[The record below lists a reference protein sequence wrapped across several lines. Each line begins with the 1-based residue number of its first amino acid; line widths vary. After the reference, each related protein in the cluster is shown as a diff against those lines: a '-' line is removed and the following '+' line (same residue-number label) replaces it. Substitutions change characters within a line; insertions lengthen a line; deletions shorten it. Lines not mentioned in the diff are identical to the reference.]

1 MSNSYRYAVA
11 ILFGLVAAAIA
22 CSQKEPAP
30 KSDATPRQAVTF
42 QGSSMATTYHVTAIH
57 PPMTDGEYRA
67 CAQRLQQALDLV
79 DARMSTYKPDSDV
92 SRISAAPANE
102 PVQVAP
108 ETIAVLKVALS
119 VAKKS
124 GGAFDPTIA
133 PLVDLWGFGPRAVGD
148 AAPTQAQIDA
158 AAALVD
164 YRRIV
169 IDAAANT
176 VTKTMDGVR
185 LDLSSTA
192 GGWAAD
198 VAARAIES
206 CGATE
211 YMAEV
216 GGEVVVRGRN
226 KTGEPW
232 RIGIDRPQYG
242 TQPGEAL
249 QTVVGIS
256 NEALTTSGD
265 YRNYREVN
273 GQRVS
278 HTIDPRT
285 KRPIQHH
292 LASVTIIA
300 PDAAL
305 ADSLD
310 TAVAVLGPEKGMELV
325 RAWPGIDAYLIVRE
339 TDGSFRISMTDG
351 FSRRIV
357 EAAPT
362 P

>member
-1 MSNSYRYAVA
+1 
-11 ILFGLVAAAIA
+11 
-22 CSQKEPAP
+22 
-30 KSDATPRQAVTF
+30 
-42 QGSSMATTYHVTAIH
+42 MATTYHVTMIH
-57 PPMTDGEYRA
+57 APMSESEYRA
-67 CAQRLQQALDLV
+67 CADRLQQALDRV
-79 DARMSTYKPDSDV
+79 DTLMSTYKPDSDV
-92 SRISAAPANE
+92 SRISAAPANT
-102 PVQVAP
+102 PVPVAP
-108 ETIAVLKVALS
+108 ETIEVLRVAVLVAER
-119 VAKKS
+119 S

-133 PLVDLWGFGPRAVGD
+133 PLVDLWGFGPRAVGE
-148 AAPTQAQIDA
+148 AAPTQSEIDA

-164 YRRIV
+164 YRRIA
-169 IDAAANT
+169 IDAAAST

-198 VAARAIES
+198 VAARAIEA

-226 KTGEPW
+226 RTGEPW
-232 RIGIDRPQYG
+232 RIGIDRPDYG
-242 TQPGEAL
+242 TRPGEEL
-249 QTVVGIS
+249 QTIVGITD
-256 NEALTTSGD
+256 EALTTSGD
-265 YRNYREVN
+265 YRNYREVD

-310 TAVAVLGPEKGMELV
+310 TAVAVLGPEKGMDLV
-325 RAWPGIDAYLIVRE
+325 RAWPGIDAYLIVRDD
-339 TDGSFRISMTDG
+339 DGKFQISMTEG
-351 FSRRIV
+351 FSRRV
-357 EAAPT
+357 VDPDPT